1 MVKKTIN
8 KNKVKNK
15 NTNFVNVN
23 NTIKIGSNKKKSYRR
38 RSQPKSG
45 APIIVN
51 VPQSF
56 PQPYYIP
63 SQPFHTQPP
72 MLDAPVEIKNPTKPI
87 IDDMKRDSINTI
99 SEIPNMPVAI
109 PIKSNFKEFSKVVPH
124 TTSPIISIKD
134 DMLKTPVKQEE
145 IIPKEII
152 PTKRFTKPR
161 VVFKPE
167 TNLKQVNENENL
179 NLPTTPSDKEY
190 LTPVSIPANTRSKNV
205 KLKTP
210 VSSPTPRVRNPITG
224 RMVKVGSATYNQM
237 KKQNLI

>member
-23 NTIKIGSNKKKSYRR
+23 NTIKIGSNKKRYRKR
-38 RSQPKSG
+38 NQPKSG
-45 APIIVN
+45 ASSIV
-51 VPQSF
+51 VSM

-63 SQPFHTQPP
+63 TSNPSYPFQPP
-72 MLDAPVEIKNPTKPI
+72 VRDVPIQIKNPTKPI

-109 PIKSNFKEFSKVVPH
+109 PVKSNYKEFSKVVPH
-124 TTSPIISIKD
+124 YTSPIVSIKD
-134 DMLKTPVKQEE
+134 EMLKTPVKQEE
-145 IIPKEII
+145 VIPKEII

-190 LTPVSIPANTRSKNV
+190 LTPVSIPANTRGKNV

-224 RMVKVGSATYNQM
+224 RMVKIGSATYNQM

>member
-1 MVKKTIN
+1 MVKKIIN
-8 KNKVKNK
+8 KNKSKNK

-23 NTIKIGSNKKKSYRR
+23 NLIKIGSSKKKSYRR
-38 RSQPKSG
+38 RNQPKSG
-45 APIIVN
+45 APVIVN

-63 SQPFHTQPP
+63 TQPP
-72 MLDAPVEIKNPTKPI
+72 VQQLPIQNPTKPI
-87 IDDMKRDSINTI
+87 IDDMKRYSINAI
-99 SEIPNMPVAI
+99 SEIPNTPQEVPV
-109 PIKSNFKEFSKVVPH
+109 KSNYKEFSKVVPH
-124 TTSPIISIKD
+124 STSPIVSIKD
-134 DMLKTPVKQEE
+134 EMLKQEE

-190 LTPVSIPANTRSKNV
+190 LTPVSIPANTRGKNV

-210 VSSPTPRVRNPITG
+210 VSNTSPKVRNPITG
-224 RMVKVGSATYNQM
+224 RMVKVGSATYKQI
-237 KKQNLI
+237 KKDGVIP